1 MNNDKSKIS
10 SILKTTKVGGGDV
23 AAKQLLKKARK
34 DSDADKEVVSRKFLK
49 FLIILNI
56 LLTDLSIVVVCISWK
71 NIFSI
76 CFFCKLFKIFFLN

>member
-23 AAKQLLKKARK
+23 TAKQLLKKARK

-76 CFFCKLFKIFFLN
+76 CFFCKLFKVFFF